1 MPPGFG
7 MPMLHAWVLA
17 RQNYWPR
24 ELTHL
29 RQQLTL
35 DAKAGNTNTAQ
46 PNPDAGAT
54 H

>member
-1 MPPGFG
+1 
-7 MPMLHAWVLA
+7 VLA
-17 RQNYWPR
+17 RQNYWSH

-35 DAKAGNTNTAQ
+35 DANADNTNTAQ

-54 H
+54 Y